1 MTQMRMRVRIFQSPD
16 IASPNAASP
25 LRAFD
30 RSEPFSRTWSTRPI
44 RPVPIDA
51 RTLASRLFVDRV
63 CASEGLLLF
72 ECRVSFG
79 VHHHH

>member
-1 MTQMRMRVRIFQSPD
+1 MTQMKVRVRIFLSLD

-30 RSEPFSRTWSTRPI
+30 RSEPFSRTWTTRPI
-44 RPVPIDA
+44 RPDPIDA
-51 RTLASRLFVDRV
+51 QTLASRLFVDRA
-63 CASEGLLLF
+63 CASEDLLLF